1 MLSLGASGAY
11 PGFMKHEMLNGLM
24 GVLAFYLSATAWST
38 ARRRD
43 GEAGVFHL
51 DALMLPLAVA
61 AVLAIYGVEA
71 ANSQTGSKEG
81 FPAAAYF
88 IFGSVALLSAVGD
101 IRMLLRGGVF
111 GAHRIPRHLWRMC
124 FALFIAAV
132 SYRAVVDS
140 PL

>member
-1 MLSLGASGAY
+1 MTLKTRGYRLG
-11 PGFMKHEMLNGLM
+11 N
-24 GVLAFYLSATAWST
+24 LAHSQ
-38 ARRRD
+38 
-43 GEAGVFHL
+43 
-51 DALMLPLAVA
+51 
-61 AVLAIYGVEA
+61 
-71 ANSQTGSKEG
+71 SQTGSKEG